1 MLTKITVLNSYGYG
15 KAQIKL
21 DDCDSLQLVGPNNIG
36 KSTLIYTLN
45 FLFIVD
51 GHKMTFSGHRK
62 GDKDTIHHYFPSP
75 TQSFIVFEVRKN
87 SYYCILLKRDVDG
100 ELEYYKI
107 NNEYKDDFFFETENG
122 KQTLLPFE
130 KVKERL
136 IISGIQLYPYKNKTE
151 VFGDVYQRGKR
162 NNGVVW
168 LEDTVKTDGLSN
180 NFSKVY
186 RYLINSKLIDNKAL
200 KDALIIS
207 DNREN
212 DAVNFSQKNKKDI
225 GDLLRINDEI
235 KNVKAVQKDFTYFR
249 EVVNQYKARTKLLGE
264 WVYVFTQQYKPTL
277 TDLEFRSAQKR
288 SEIESTRIELTEELK
303 PRQRNILTE
312 VGGLNSDILNE
323 ERNRESKQK
332 ELNEIH
338 NYGSVE
344 FLNQALSNLNTERKQ
359 IELKL
364 TTIES
369 QKLSSQQ
376 IESKIEHFKIT
387 IAKLTK
393 QIENYK
399 NLLIHKISKNPEHK
413 RLINTVLSPQILNLP
428 SKQIKKPITEIS
440 ELLTLFDGEISI
452 PNLELKE
459 IDSVEDLELKLNEL
473 KRELMYYE
481 ALLPVAKNY
490 EQFQNK
496 LNEVV
501 RKIKETE
508 LKIGKIESK
517 PKLEKENSDISLKIE
532 TLKSNREKKD
542 RELRVIEELMGRK
555 EDSLI
560 VMTEEKRKIDAR
572 INELRS
578 QKTELEQIIVEQV
591 EFDSNDGLDTVFK
604 KIKIHDKDRTEIKIQ
619 KDKYFDSLRNRLSN
633 THADE
638 DAFIAFVEE
647 EIACLS
653 DKENSIDGLLKGLS
667 THFSNPAHSLL
678 GRYEDFKQFVN
689 NKVNTKLSKTK
700 ISDIES
706 LKIVIN
712 DSKRVISDL
721 KKISEIQD
729 FSGQLFAD
737 LSQSDSLILLNNYLD
752 SGKRIGFEDLFDIEL
767 HLTVK
772 GKEKKVDLA
781 KQVESDGTD
790 RMIRLIIIM
799 SIIHRMIIKSGEN
812 RITIFI
818 DEIATIDEQN
828 RPELVKFCNEHFFI
842 PIFAAPGPYPEFN
855 KYYFIYPSKGKINI
869 SDQHN
874 VMWNERN

>member
-75 TQSFIVFEVRKN
+75 NQSFIVFEIRKN

-107 NNEYKDDFFFETENG
+107 SSEYKDDFFFEIEIG
-122 KQTLLPFE
+122 KQTLLPFD
-130 KVKERL
+130 KVKEKL
-136 IISGIQLYPYKNKTE
+136 VTSGIQFYPYKNKTE

-235 KNVKAVQKDFTYFR
+235 KNVKAVQKDFTQFR
-249 EVVNQYKARTKLLGE
+249 EIVNQYKARTRLLGE
-264 WVYVFTQQYKPTL
+264 WVYVFTQQYQPTL

-288 SEIESTRIELTEELK
+288 TEIEKTRIELNEELK
-303 PRQRNILTE
+303 PKQRTILTE
-312 VGGLNSDILNE
+312 IGGLNSDILNE
-323 ERNRESKQK
+323 ERNRESRQK

-338 NYGSVE
+338 SFGSIE

-376 IESKIEHFKIT
+376 IEGKIEHFKIK
-387 IAKLTK
+387 IGKLTK

-413 RLINTVLSPQILNLP
+413 KLINTVLSPQISNLP

-440 ELLTLFDGEISI
+440 ELLTLFDGEIAI

-459 IDSVEDLELKLNEL
+459 IESVEELEQNLNEL
-473 KRELMYYE
+473 KRELTHYE
-481 ALLPVAKNY
+481 TLLPVAKNY

-508 LKIGKIESK
+508 LKIDKIESK
-517 PKLEKENSDISLKIE
+517 PKLETEISDISLKIE
-532 TLKSNREKKD
+532 TLKSDREKKSK
-542 RELRVIEELMGRK
+542 ESRVIEELMGRK
-555 EDSLI
+555 EDSLT
-560 VMTEEKRKIDAR
+560 VMTEEKRKIDGR
-572 INELRS
+572 TNELRN
-578 QKTELEQIIVEQV
+578 QKSELEQIIVEPV
-591 EFDSNDGLDTVFK
+591 EFDSNDGLDTIFK

-619 KDKYFDSLRNRLSN
+619 KDKYFDNLRNKLSN
-633 THADE
+633 TQADE

-653 DKENSIDGLLKGLS
+653 DKENSIDGLLKGIS

-712 DSKRVISDL
+712 DSKRVINDL

-729 FSGQLFAD
+729 FSEQLFAD

-781 KQVESDGTD
+781 KQIESDGTD